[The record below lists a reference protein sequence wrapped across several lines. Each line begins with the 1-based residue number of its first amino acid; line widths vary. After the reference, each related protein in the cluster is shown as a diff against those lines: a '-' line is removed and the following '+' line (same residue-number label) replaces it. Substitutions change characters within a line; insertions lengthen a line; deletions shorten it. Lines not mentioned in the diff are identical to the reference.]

1 MTSNYATPHF
11 RAVNSRG
18 ARRGIRLENIFWSAI
33 EDITR
38 RQGISVGAY
47 FDRIEGEVLSEAG
60 FSSRVRSAV
69 ANDLVSRLRDLERV
83 NSRERAFA
91 LVLASPAPAFLL
103 TDDKRIVRYNQAFF
117 RFIQQHFSGVA
128 DADVLRSMVLSLDVQ
143 IGEVL
148 SRLQAEPGR
157 PVVAG
162 FAIGIGERRAR
173 GRLNMVL
180 ASVNDAGMILAY
192 VTP

>member
-18 ARRGIRLENIFWSAI
+18 TRRGIRLENIFWNAI

-38 RQGISVGAY
+38 RQGMSVGAY
-47 FDRIEGEVLSEAG
+47 FDRIEGEVQSDAG

-69 ANDLVSRLRDLERV
+69 ANDLVSRLRELDRV

-103 TDDKRIVRYNQAFF
+103 SADKKIVRYNQSFF

-128 DADVLRSMVLSLDVQ
+128 DADVLKTMALSLDVQ
-143 IGEVL
+143 IGDVF
-148 SRLQAEPGR
+148 STLQAEPGR

-162 FAIGIGERRAR
+162 FAIGMGERRVR

-180 ASVNDAGMILAY
+180 APVSDPSMILAY
-192 VTP
+192 VAA